1 MINYIKRKD
10 LEVVKYNDCIENSM
24 QSRIYAY
31 SWYLDIVA
39 DNWDVLVLN
48 DYEAVMPVPWRKK
61 IRIKYIYPP
70 LWLIQLGIY
79 SIEKENEDAFLK
91 MLLSNFRFFETRT
104 NSKNY
109 FSVFE
114 EYQQKRDIQVLDLKQ
129 PYETILSRFRRDRKK
144 DLRKA
149 KRSELNMKIEND
161 IDKFINLYKLNV
173 GKKVKKIKEIDY
185 CNLKL
190 LITACIDKKKG
201 EILSVY
207 DGEGNLV
214 ASGFFLKDK
223 ERVVKLVSSTDY
235 NNRKN
240 GANTFLIEKAVHK
253 YYEAFD
259 LFDFGG
265 SSVKSIA
272 SFNLSFGA
280 HTENYLQLKYNGLPK
295 ILKLFKK

>member
-10 LEVVKYNDCIENSM
+10 LDVNRYDACIENSI
-24 QSRIYAY
+24 QSRIYAF

-48 DYEAVMPVPWRKK
+48 NYEAVMPVAWRKK
-61 IRIKYIYPP
+61 FGIKYIYPP

-129 PYETILSRFRRDRKK
+129 PYETIPSRFRRDRKK

-149 KRSELNMKIEND
+149 KRSELCMKIEDNL
-161 IDKFINLYKLNV
+161 DKFINLYKLNV

-185 CNLKL
+185 SNLKL

-207 DGEGNLV
+207 DVEDNLV

-253 YYEAFD
+253 YYEEFD

-265 SSVKSIA
+265 SSVNSIA

>member
-1 MINYIKRKD
+1 MINYINRKD
-10 LEVVKYNDCIENSM
+10 LEVGKYNDCIENSI
-24 QSRIYAY
+24 QSRIYAF

-61 IRIKYIYPP
+61 LGIKYIYPP

-79 SIEKENEDAFLK
+79 SVEKENEDAFLK
-91 MLLSNFRFFETRT
+91 MLLSNFKFFETRT

-109 FSVFE
+109 FSVFK
-114 EYQQKRDIQVLDLKQ
+114 EYQQKRDLQVLDLKQ
-129 PYETILSRFRRDRKK
+129 PYETIRSRFRRDRKK

-149 KRSELNMKIEND
+149 EANQLQIKIENNLE
-161 IDKFINLYKLNV
+161 KFINLYQLNI

-185 CNLKL
+185 HNLRR
-190 LITACIDKKKG
+190 LITICIDKKKG
-201 EILSVY
+201 EIFSVY
-207 DGEGNLV
+207 DVEGNLV

-235 NNRKN
+235 SNRKN

-253 YYEAFD
+253 YYKEFD
-259 LFDFGG
+259 VFDFGG
-265 SSVKSIA
+265 SSIDSIA

-295 ILKLFKK
+295 ILKIFKK